1 MKTFTINTLGCKVN
15 QYESNQICQ
24 LLTDRGLQY
33 VADAAAADLVVVNTC
48 CVTHIASAK
57 SRQIIRKAGKSN
69 PRATVVVAGCLP
81 AGPSDEWKNIAGNVH
96 FVTRKADL
104 PDMLHGLVAADP
116 AESATPSNKPC
127 YETKI
132 KDKTASGEDSS
143 ACLPLLNSF
152 SGQTRAFLKVQDGC
166 DAFCTYCIIPKIR
179 TEVCN
184 KDVKSVLEEARALVG
199 SGHKEI
205 VLTGIFLGA
214 YGQDTAR
221 RRHWDSS
228 RADGL
233 ANLLDQV
240 ARVPGLCRVRLSSLE
255 PGDVTDRLLDVF
267 CEHENIAPHLH
278 LPLQSGSDRI
288 LKRMCR
294 QYRLDDFRRSV
305 EKLTSRL
312 DRPAITT
319 DLIVGFPGETENDF
333 AATLAVMRQVGF
345 AKSHIFPF
353 SPRKGT
359 AAALMT
365 PRVPAAV
372 AKERSRILQEED
384 ARLQEAFRNRF
395 RGEKATVIVES
406 LDPPQGRCERYFMV
420 ALDEPR
426 AVRIGEVV
434 NTVVR

>member
-1 MKTFTINTLGCKVN
+1 M
-15 QYESNQICQ
+15 
-24 LLTDRGLQY
+24 
-33 VADAAAADLVVVNTC
+33 
-48 CVTHIASAK
+48 
-57 SRQIIRKAGKSN
+57 
-69 PRATVVVAGCLP
+69 
-81 AGPSDEWKNIAGNVH
+81 
-96 FVTRKADL
+96 
-104 PDMLHGLVAADP
+104 
-116 AESATPSNKPC
+116 
-127 YETKI
+127 
-132 KDKTASGEDSS
+132 
-143 ACLPLLNSF
+143 
-152 SGQTRAFLKVQDGC
+152 
-166 DAFCTYCIIPKIR
+166 
-179 TEVCN
+179 
-184 KDVKSVLEEARALVG
+184 G

-240 ARVPGLCRVRLSSLE
+240 ARVPGLCRVRLSSFE

-333 AATLAVMRQVGF
+333 AATRAVMRQVGF

-406 LDPPQGRCERYFMV
+406 LDPPQGRCERISWW
-420 ALDEPR
+420 R
-426 AVRIGEVV
+426 
-434 NTVVR
+434 